1 MSQIEVILADDHILF
16 RQGLARLL
24 DLEPDIVVM
33 AQASTGREVLER
45 LKVQLPDLV
54 IMDITMPDMDGVEAT
69 AQVTTLYP
77 QVKVLVL
84 SAHEDRDALFAAI
97 DAGAA
102 GYLIK
107 DTEPEELAR
116 AIRVVAAG
124 GSIVSPSMT
133 TQLLQGVR
141 EMGYDPAE
149 TERRR
154 LSLSDRELEI
164 LRQLSTPKSPAQMGR
179 ELFISTKTVQNHISN
194 IYRKL
199 DVNSRTEAVIR
210 AMELGL
216 ITRS

>member
-1 MSQIEVILADDHILF
+1 MSQIEVILADDHVLF

-24 DLEPDIVVM
+24 ALEPDIVVV

-45 LKVQLPDLV
+45 LKIQLPDIV

-69 AQVTTLYP
+69 AQVSALYP
-77 QVKVLVL
+77 QVKVLML

-107 DTEPEELAR
+107 DTEPEEFAR

-124 GSIVSPSMT
+124 GSIVSPSVT

-164 LRQLSTPKSPAQMGR
+164 LRQLSTPKSPAQIGR

>member
-1 MSQIEVILADDHILF
+1 MSQIEVILADDHVLF

-24 DLEPDIVVM
+24 ELESDIVVM

-45 LKVQLPDLV
+45 LKVQLPDVV

-69 AQVTTLYP
+69 AQVSALYP

-124 GSIVSPSMT
+124 GSIVSPSVT
-133 TQLLQGVR
+133 AQLLQGVR

-149 TERRR
+149 TERRK

-164 LRQLSTPKSPAQMGR
+164 LRQLSTPKSPAQIGR

-199 DVNSRTEAVIR
+199 DVNSRTEAVVR
-210 AMELGL
+210 SMELGL
-216 ITRS
+216 VTRS

>member
-1 MSQIEVILADDHILF
+1 MSQIEVILADDHVLF

-69 AQVTTLYP
+69 AQVTALYP

-164 LRQLSTPKSPAQMGR
+164 LRQLSTPKSPAQIGR

-210 AMELGL
+210 AMDLGL
-216 ITRS
+216 TTRS